1 MVNGQITDAG
11 AAIKAALQKHKDWFD
26 ASTLKVYS
34 SLSLSSSFFFSPFFF
49 ISILL
54 VSFLIIVCH
63 QEPYRIEGKKT
74 MGYEIA
80 EQFQWELPNV
90 ILYPTGGGVGL
101 IGIYKVVLPSFLF

>member
-26 ASTLKVYS
+26 ASTLKV
-34 SLSLSSSFFFSPFFF
+34 LFFVIIIFVLLFPFCF
-49 ISILL
+49 ISIFL
-54 VSFLIIVCH
+54 VSFLIIVYH

-101 IGIYKVVLPSFLF
+101 IGIYKVVLPSLLF